1 MILFI
6 FLAAVWSFMVTYIW
20 YSTNWKSS
28 VTENLY
34 LLVFIIVTLSLSIY
48 CGTRW
53 DAWFS

>member
-6 FLAAVWSFMVTYIW
+6 FLAAVWSFMGTYIW

-28 VTENLY
+28 VTEKLY